1 MSTPNFEK
9 RRLTRSNMKQL
20 SSNVQEIKEEEEE
33 KKVVKNFKS
42 VIVKD
47 LKDSS
52 NYYRFINNW
61 KNYLEKVQSDKAWY
75 WTDKGQST
83 VRTVQD
89 KINNHISFNFEDAF
103 EDMEEGKRIIILEIE
118 NTICLVTKEL
128 IPDCEEPLLTVTINS
143 SKQKQKPKE
152 KMNHY
157 VYVRKFGLEFLEF
170 LCKTHDVILYT
181 NLERELASTI
191 VDAFKKIKKFI
202 EFAFLICGKR
212 FWKKVYKH
220 ARPIKSLDNIISD
233 ESKDRFLIL
242 DSECLSYL
250 EKYEDIY
257 VPILPIVPTAN
268 NVDSNVL
275 AQNCLSSTLNKFKG
289 RKMHKRQSSQ
299 KALLPKFEAT
309 DVQSSLNNHWLFYLK
324 QLLTQ
329 SFGIEYTNTELLKSV
344 SISCLTHEKGL

>member
-9 RRLTRSNMKQL
+9 RKLTRTMKQVDP
-20 SSNVQEIKEEEEE
+20 NIQEIKEEEEE
-33 KKVVKNFKS
+33 EKVVKNFKS
-42 VIVKD
+42 VIVND

-52 NYYRFINNW
+52 NYYRFINNC
-61 KNYLEKVQSDKAWY
+61 KNYLEKMHNDKAWFS
-75 WTDKGQST
+75 TEKGWRT

-89 KINNHISFNFEDAF
+89 KINKHISFNFEDAF

-118 NTICLVTKEL
+118 NSICLVTKEL

-152 KMNHY
+152 KINYY

-181 NLERELASTI
+181 NLERELAATI
-191 VDAFKKIKKFI
+191 IDAFRKIKKFI
-202 EFAFLICGKR
+202 EFGFLIWGKP
-212 FWKKVYKH
+212 FWKHVYKH

-257 VPILPIVPTAN
+257 VPILPIVPTKI
-268 NVDSNVL
+268 NVDGSFLPNNGM
-275 AQNCLSSTLNKFKG
+275 ANTMNKVKG
-289 RKMHKRQSSQ
+289 RKVHKRQSSQ
-299 KALLPKFEAT
+299 KMLLPKFEAH

-344 SISCLTHEKGL
+344 SISCLTLEKGF